1 LQYGDDNVEP
11 WRRVFR
17 EGIAPQLPLAALE
30 ALRHGLLKHDP
41 RLRPGATVDV
51 GWTPGGTIMQACA
64 IGYAGWKGLQ
74 LTTPAE
80 IWMFFED
87 VCSRANQVLGDPGA
101 CGAFINWFD
110 GHRREFVFPPLL
122 TEVNRA
128 IAIAA
133 AQAGACEESH
143 PDHTSSVTA
152 YGEEYPEERPEGQ
165 AEDRH

>member
-1 LQYGDDNVEP
+1 MEP

-41 RLRPGATVDV
+41 HLRPGATVDV
-51 GWTPGGTIMQACA
+51 GWTAGGTGIMQACA
-64 IGYAGWKGLQ
+64 IGYGAWKGMQ
-74 LTTPAE
+74 LTSPTE
-80 IWMFFED
+80 IEMFFND
-87 VCSRANQVLGDPGA
+87 VCSRANQILSDPGA

-110 GHRREFVFPPLL
+110 SHRREFVFPLLL

-133 AQAGACEESH
+133 TTAGARQG
-143 PDHTSSVTA
+143 PGAGHTSTVLA
-152 YGEEYPEERPEGQ
+152 YGEKFPEKRQESP
-165 AEDRH
+165 AEDSH